1 MKYHAP
7 TKCFVIDQRA
17 IEGAAMY
24 LRYAMKT
31 IREQSGF
38 PMEPH
43 KRPGCMTLGCHAEKA
58 LIDLANE
65 IGIDLGGRWPGE
77 IDLRDKPRD

>member
-7 TKCFVIDQRA
+7 TKCFVIEPRA

-24 LRYAMKT
+24 LRYAIKT
-31 IREQSGF
+31 IREQGGF
-38 PMEPH
+38 PLEPH
-43 KRPGCMTLGCHAEKA
+43 KRPGCMTLCCHAEKA

>member
-7 TKCFVIDQRA
+7 TKCFVIEARA

-31 IREQSGF
+31 MREHSGF

-43 KRPGCMTLGCHAEKA
+43 KRPTCMTLACHAEKA